1 MNERCA
7 MSMVDRIQ
15 EHFSAGIVYG
25 DAVETD
31 GAVVVPAARVFGGG
45 GGGSDTTQGEGGGFG
60 LIAIPSGAWVI
71 HNGQARWKPAIDVG
85 AIILGGQ
92 LVGVSY
98 FFFSW
103 LIERSRA
110 RARR

>member
-1 MNERCA
+1 MDERCA

-15 EHFSAGIVYG
+15 ERFSAGIVYG

-71 HNGQARWKPAIDVG
+71 RDGQARWRPAIDVN

-92 LVGVSY
+92 LVGMSY
-98 FFFSW
+98 FLFTW

-110 RARR
+110 RAKR